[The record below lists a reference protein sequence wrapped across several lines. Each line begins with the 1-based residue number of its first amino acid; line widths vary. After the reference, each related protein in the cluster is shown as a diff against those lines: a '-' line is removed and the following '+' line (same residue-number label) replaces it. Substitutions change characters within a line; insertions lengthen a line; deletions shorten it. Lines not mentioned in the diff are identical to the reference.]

1 MSEFTYFSSGRKNLI
16 QVRFFITR
24 WPRSKKV
31 SRLMAPGSY
40 ALNIHLFNQLY
51 VLMSPGLI
59 NSLFLFSHARR

>member
-24 WPRSKKV
+24 WPRGKKV

-40 ALNIHLFNQLY
+40 ALNLDLFDHLY
-51 VLMSPGLI
+51 VLLSPGHV
-59 NSLFLFSHARR
+59 NSLF